1 MFEIFTNDQHSFQCS
16 VLLHQTFIKLLSNF
30 YQTLKT
36 NRQISKMTLGTAQLG
51 LEYGIA
57 NTEGKPDENKAFRI
71 IESALENGVNCLDT
85 AAAYGDS
92 EKVIGN
98 YFRNSGKNREDI
110 FIVTKFKVGN
120 IKLSDV
126 ETVMMKSVENSLKSL
141 DSDYLDILLIHDAQ
155 EFSVYGS
162 NMVKVLEKLLKGGV
176 IKKAGASCYGFMEI
190 RPMLDN
196 EIFQAFQIPANILDT
211 RISNNKDVKKLDNKL
226 VFARSIFLQGLF
238 FLNPE
243 NLRGNLKETA
253 KYLILIKDIAEEMNI
268 SISQLL
274 VTYVR
279 SLNFVDSLVI
289 GADNPKQVEE
299 NLRLIDGEPFP
310 LHIMDSIRARVKG
323 APDWLFSPFL
333 WDKQHD

>member
-1 MFEIFTNDQHSFQCS
+1 MDMKAN
-16 VLLHQTFIKLLSNF
+16 N
-30 YQTLKT
+30 
-36 NRQISKMTLGTAQLG
+36 QISRMTLGTAQLG

-57 NTEGKPDENKAFRI
+57 NIEGKPDEDKAFRI
-71 IESALENGVNCLDT
+71 IDSALENGVNCLDT

-92 EKVIGN
+92 EKVLGN

-141 DSDYLDILLIHDAQ
+141 NSAYLDILLIHDAQ
-155 EFSVYGS
+155 EFSVYGR
-162 NMVKVLEKLLKGGV
+162 NMTKVFEKLLSGG
-176 IKKAGASCYGFMEI
+176 IINKAGASCYGFREI
-190 RPMLDN
+190 EAMLEN
-196 EIFQAFQIPANILDT
+196 EIFQAFQVPANILDM
-211 RISNNKDVKKLDNKL
+211 RISNSEDEKKLNNKL
-226 VFARSIFLQGLF
+226 VFVRSVFLQGLF

-243 NLRGNLKETA
+243 NLKGNLKETA
-253 KYLILIKDIAEEMNI
+253 KYLLLIKDIAEEMNI
-268 SISQLL
+268 SLSQLL

-279 SLNFVDSLVI
+279 SLHFADSLII

-299 NLRLIDGEPFP
+299 NLKLLEVEPFP
-310 LHIMDSIRARVKG
+310 LHIMDSIRERVKG
-323 APDWLFSPFL
+323 APDWVFSPFL